1 MLMMNLTH
9 RILVGAVIETIV
21 SGIIA
26 SLTDD
31 ALPKIAGDYR
41 YDNDER
47 DDADTHFNR
56 ARNPSLRCR
65 MYVLPR
71 RKVRVSVAY
80 DMRGCVSR
88 GSKLLRDDI
97 RRSPRAIKD
106 TRTVRWNRSISI
118 DLRSESTQRGRLR
131 EVPILRL
138 ETGSSDR
145 H

>member
-1 MLMMNLTH
+1 MNLTH

-41 YDNDER
+41 YDDQR

-56 ARNPSLRCR
+56 ARLSQVSGCTF
-65 MYVLPR
+65 YHAD
-71 RKVRVSVAY
+71 KSASVAY

-97 RRSPRAIKD
+97 RRRGPRAIKD
-106 TRTVRWNRSISI
+106 ARTVCRNRSIPI
-118 DLRSESTQRGRLR
+118 DPRSESAQRGRLR
-131 EVPILRL
+131 EVAILRL